1 MAILN
6 VSLVT
11 KAIKRVIELEIGL
24 STVWSPRPAPT
35 ISVLPPDKLESGS
48 LGIYLYHVSEDP
60 ALKNQPPAST
70 SSDPTPVRYTPMALN
85 LFYLVTTDAKADTET
100 LMLDAQLLLGLAI
113 KTLHDY
119 PMISDDTEIDSTK
132 IFEDVGLDK
141 TDTRLRITMQP
152 VAQNDAVNYWTAG
165 QSPLRLSAYYNVS
178 VVLLEPE
185 PPPSRAGLVLDYGVH
200 TFVTG
205 APRLNSSQNTISV
218 TIPGSGVSQ
227 DIELQPAQVPFGGRF
242 ELNGINLSSDDT
254 RLLIANNRWDAART
268 ADMAWGVTAT
278 AERIVAT
285 VQDQIDGEDIL
296 PGVYTAKALVIENRR
311 MPDGSTRS
319 FEKSSNETPFTI
331 TPRIDTISA
340 PDGSGNVA
348 VTGFRFQH
356 TDIEAEDIELYL
368 GMDPLAVG
376 TEGSLN
382 PGEYAIADASNL
394 ELRLPAGTDAG
405 FLPFRLLINGAESP
419 PAWIEVT

>member
-11 KAIKRVIELEIGL
+11 KAIKRVIELEIGN
-24 STVWSPRPAPT
+24 SIAWSPRTAPT

-70 SSDPTPVRYTPMALN
+70 STDSTPVRYTPMALN
-85 LFYLVTTDAKADTET
+85 LYYLITTDAKADTEI

-119 PMISDDTEIDSTK
+119 PLISDDTEIDTNN

-152 VAQNDAVNYWTAG
+152 LAQNEAVNYWTAG

-185 PPPSRAGLVLDYGVH
+185 PPPSRTGLVLDYGVH

-205 APRLNSSQNTISV
+205 APRLSSSRNELSV
-218 TIPGSGVSQ
+218 SIPGSGVSQ

-242 ELNGINLSSDDT
+242 ELNGVNLSGDDT
-254 RLLIANNRWDAART
+254 RCLIANNRWDAPLT
-268 ADMAWGVTAT
+268 ADMGWGVTAT
-278 AERIVAT
+278 AERIIAT
-285 VQDQIDGEDIL
+285 VQDQIDGQDIL
-296 PGVYTAKALVIENRR
+296 PGIYTAKALVTEYRR

-319 FEKSSNETPFTI
+319 FEKSSNQTPFTI
-331 TPRIDTISA
+331 TPRIDSISA
-340 PDGSGNVA
+340 PDLSGNVA

-356 TDIEAEDIELYL
+356 ADIAAEDVQVFL
-368 GMDPLAVG
+368 GSEPLVG
-376 TEGSLN
+376 GTAGSLN
-382 PGEYAIADASNL
+382 PGEYAVSDASNL
-394 ELRLPAGTDAG
+394 ELMLAAGTAPG
-405 FLPFRLLINGAESP
+405 HIPFRLLINGAESP

>member
-11 KAIKRVIELEIGL
+11 KAIKRVVELEIGD
-24 STVWSPRPAPT
+24 SSAWSPRPAPT
-35 ISVLPPDKLESGS
+35 VSVLPPDKLESGS

-70 SSDPTPVRYTPMALN
+70 STDPTPVRYTPMALN
-85 LFYLVTTDAKADTET
+85 LYYLVTTDAKADTET

-119 PMISDDTEIDSTK
+119 PLISDDTVVGVTN
-132 IFEDVGLDK
+132 IFDDVGLDK

-152 VAQNDAVNYWTAG
+152 VAHNDAVNYWTAG

-205 APRLNSSQNTISV
+205 APRLNSSQNTLSV
-218 TIPGSGVSQ
+218 TIPGSGINQ

-242 ELNGINLSSDDT
+242 ELHGVNLSGDDT
-254 RLLIANNRWDAART
+254 RLLIASGRWDAPRT
-268 ADMAWGVTAT
+268 ADMAWGVAAT
-278 AERIVAT
+278 AERIIAT
-285 VQDQIDGEDIL
+285 VQDRIDGEDIL
-296 PGVYTAKALVIENRR
+296 PGIYTAKALVIEYRR

-331 TPRIDTISA
+331 TPRIDSVSS
-340 PDGSGNVA
+340 PDLAGNVA
-348 VTGFRFQH
+348 VTGFRFEH
-356 TDIEAEDIELYL
+356 AELEAANVEVFL

-376 TEGSLN
+376 TAGALN
-382 PGEYAIADASNL
+382 PGEYAIVDASNL
-394 ELRLPAGTDAG
+394 ELRLPAGTAAG